1 MKRRQAMLFASAAAT
16 ALALAGCAG
25 GPSGSTTTAADNPP
39 STASSSSSSSS
50 SDPTAENHNDA
61 DVMFA
66 QMMIPHH
73 TQAVEMCDSVLAKS
87 GLDPKVAD
95 LAQRIRDAQQPEIE
109 RMTGWLQSWGE
120 PLEAPDGESGGSA
133 GHDMGNMDGSSGADG
148 SGGMMSDADMKK
160 LEEADAATASQLFL
174 QQMTLHHEGAVAMAK
189 DEIEQGSNPEAIALA
204 REIVATQEAEIE
216 EMKGLLR

>member
-1 MKRRQAMLFASAAAT
+1 MKRINALLLASAAAAT
-16 ALALAGCAG
+16 LALTGCAG
-25 GPSGSTTTAADNPP
+25 GPSGSATTAGDNPP
-39 STASSSSSSSS
+39 SSAAASS
-50 SDPTAENHNDA
+50 PTTPEAHNDA
-61 DVMFA
+61 DVRFA

-73 TQAVEMCDSVLAKS
+73 TQAVEMSETVLAKS

-109 RMTGWLQSWGE
+109 RMTGWLRSWGE
-120 PLEAPDGESGGSA
+120 PLEAPDGEAGGSE
-133 GHDMGNMDGSSGADG
+133 GHDMGTMDGSSETSA
-148 SGGMMSDADMKK
+148 GGMMSDADMKE
-160 LEEADAATASQLFL
+160 LEAADAATASRLFL

-204 REIVATQEAEIE
+204 REIVAAQEAEIE